1 MDEIDITDSTFD
13 LNQQVVGGG
22 DEATS
27 SSSLSSSSIYIYI
40 AVAAFVVF
48 IGYILYS
55 TFVSGKGKKVTFQD
69 KLEQCY
75 GGSCGVDKCV

>member
-13 LNQQVVGGG
+13 LNQQVVSGGG
-22 DEATS
+22 ESTTS
-27 SSSLSSSSIYIYI
+27 SSPIYIYI

-48 IGYILYS
+48 IGYILYT
-55 TFVSGKGKKVTFQD
+55 TFVSGKGKRVTFQD

-75 GGSCGVDKCV
+75 GDVCYTNE